1 MRKSATILVLVL
13 LLTSTTGLIGCQ
25 NVVESA
31 TKAGIEKATGVSTD
45 GDSVTI
51 KKDGEEVTI
60 SGTQEGE
67 LPDGFPADF
76 PMFQPLTITSGVSAE
91 ANGAQQYTVTG
102 KTDSS
107 FADVQ
112 QFYVTELEAD
122 GWKVEKSGVVTN
134 GAGSGAINA
143 EKGESKA
150 DVMMVQTSET
160 SGVELVISVRIK

>member
-1 MRKSATILVLVL
+1 MRKTATILILVL
-13 LLTSTTGLIGCQ
+13 LLSATAGLVGCQ
-25 NVVESA
+25 GVVESA
-31 TKAGIEKATGVSTD
+31 TKAGIEQATGVSTD

-60 SGTQEGE
+60 SGTEDGK

-76 PMFQPLTITSGVSAE
+76 PMFDPMTITSGVSAN
-91 ANGAQQYTVTG
+91 ANGAEQFTVTG
-102 KTDSS
+102 KTDSA

-122 GWKVEKSGVVTN
+122 GWKVEKSGMVSN

-150 DVMMVQTSET
+150 DVMMVQTSDT
-160 SGVELVISVRIK
+160 SGVELVISLRVK

>member
-1 MRKSATILVLVL
+1 MRKTATILILVL
-13 LLTSTTGLIGCQ
+13 LLTAAAGLVGCQ
-25 NVVESA
+25 NAVESA

-45 GDSVTI
+45 GNSVTI
-51 KKDGEEVTI
+51 KKDGEELTI
-60 SGTQEGE
+60 AGTEDGK
-67 LPDGFPADF
+67 LPEGFPADF
-76 PMFQPLTITSGVSAE
+76 PMFDPMTITSGVSAE

-107 FADVQ
+107 FEEVQ
-112 QFYVTELEAD
+112 SFYVTELEAD
-122 GWKVEKSGVVTN
+122 GWKVEKSGMVNN

-150 DVMMVQTSET
+150 DVMMVQTSEK